1 MLGHAVTG
9 RRRLV
14 MNRLAFRIAL
24 ALAFSAP
31 AFAQD
36 GYDPESDIQGVDT
49 NSPVDRQAAE
59 TYRKNMLPPVP
70 AAPLPAD
77 RPADMRPKIITGSAD
92 RQAQETYRKNALPPA
107 PATRHRH
114 RHRHHRVASD
124 RVQIDRRA
132 DDAIVEPAATTI
144 PPHD

>member
-1 MLGHAVTG
+1 
-9 RRRLV
+9 
-14 MNRLAFRIAL
+14 MNRLTPCIAL

-36 GYDPESDIQGVDT
+36 GYDPAADTQGVDT
-49 NSPVDRQAAE
+49 TSPVDRQAAE
-59 TYRKNMLPPVP
+59 TYRKNVLPPVP

-92 RQAQETYRKNALPPA
+92 VQAQETYRKNALPPV
-107 PATRHRH
+107 PVKRHRH
-114 RHRHHRVASD
+114 RIRPHRVAGD
-124 RVQIDRRA
+124 PV
-132 DDAIVEPAATTI
+132 IVEPTPITI